1 MKRRRK
7 GRQWKDLK
15 MRQFSLAIAALAS
28 SVVAFPATALELIE
42 LDDIIISAGQEPR
55 TAGRTGTTVTT
66 ATAKAVQATGEL
78 GLTEFLA
85 RMPGVGILARGGLG
99 GQTGFTLRGAS
110 QNYVKVLVDGI
121 DVSDPSG
128 PQVAFD
134 MGRLT
139 SLNFGR
145 VELLRGSQSAVHGGQ
160 AVAGVLS
167 LESPRLDAP
176 GKRQVLAVEAG
187 AYGTAALSYDF
198 AQRSASGNLGL
209 TLSHIATDGF
219 SAAAGGTEADGY
231 TASRASLKAE
241 TTLDNGVTLGFAAFA
256 EAAKGAWDPQYYA
269 DPTHSFDV
277 TLGDGESP
285 DETSR
290 QRAAGVRAYALFA
303 LGAVEHELSFSAYD
317 MQRNLY
323 GTETYLDYDPFT
335 WAVTGATL
343 RAFDVGYSGRRAA
356 LAWKAATDIGATG
369 RLVYGADLTRE
380 SYAQVGDTG
389 YGPVDLGAAS
399 QVAGV
404 FAEYAQ
410 TFGDGLDVVAS
421 LRHDAHSRFGGQNTA
436 RLAAS
441 WRLAEDLILRGAVGT
456 GFRAPSG
463 YELYGPYGFAGLQP
477 EQSLSFDLGVEK
489 RLGVDA
495 YLRATLFRIDTDNLI
510 DFSDMGTPFDY
521 MDDRYAQVP
530 GRTRRQGLELEAA
543 VPLGARVDATASY
556 TFTDAT
562 TPPLSFGNTWS
573 AGFGRHQLALAVEA
587 RLAEGLRLD
596 VAARMVADR
605 PALPDYAVL
614 SAALHY
620 DVAPGTEAYL
630 RIENLADAQ
639 YQTVK
644 GYGTSGRAV
653 YVGLRKTF

>member
-15 MRQFSLAIAALAS
+15 MRHFSLAIAALAG
-28 SVVAFPATALELIE
+28 SVAAYPAQAIELIE

-55 TAGRTGTTVTT
+55 AAGRTGATVTT
-66 ATAKAVQATGEL
+66 ATAKAVRATGEL
-78 GLTEFLA
+78 SLTEFLA

-99 GQTGFTLRGAS
+99 GQTGFTLRGVS

-145 VELLRGSQSAVHGGQ
+145 AELLRGSQSAVHGGQ

-167 LESPRLDAP
+167 FESPTLDAP
-176 GKRQVLAVEAG
+176 GTRQVVALEAG
-187 AYGTAALSYDF
+187 AHGTAALSYDF
-198 AQRSASGNLGL
+198 AQRRDTGSLGL
-209 TLSHIATDGF
+209 TLSHIRTDGF
-219 SAAAGGTEADGY
+219 SAAADGTEADGY
-231 TASRASLKAE
+231 EASRIALKGE
-241 TTLDNGVTLGFAAFA
+241 TTLENGVMLGFAAFA
-256 EAAKGAWDPQYYA
+256 EKARGEWDPQYYA
-269 DPTHSFDV
+269 DPTRSYSV

-290 QRAAGVRAYALFA
+290 QRSAGLRAYALFET
-303 LGAVEHELSFSAYD
+303 GAIEHSLSFTLYD
-317 MQRNLY
+317 MQRRLF
-323 GTETYLDYDPFT
+323 GSETYLEYDAF
-335 WAVTGATL
+335 WAVSGSTL
-343 RAFDVGYSGRRAA
+343 RTLDMAYSGRRGA
-356 LAWKAATDIGATG
+356 LAWKGATDIGPG
-369 RLVYGADLTRE
+369 RLVFGADLTRE
-380 SYAQVGDTG
+380 TYAQAGDTG
-389 YGPVDLGAAS
+389 YGPVDLSAES
-399 QVAGV
+399 QVAGA

-410 TFGDGLDVVAS
+410 TFGEGLDVVAS
-421 LRHDAHSRFGGQNTA
+421 LRHDEHSRFGGQNTA

-441 WRLAEDLILRGAVGT
+441 WRLADDLTLRSAIGT

-463 YELYGPYGFAGLQP
+463 YELYGPYGFAGLEP
-477 EQSLSFDLGVEK
+477 EQSRSFDLGLEK
-489 RLGVDA
+489 ALGGEAFV
-495 YLRATLFRIDTDNLI
+495 RATLFRIDTDNLI
-510 DFSDMGTPFDY
+510 DFSDMGTPWDY
-521 MDDRYAQVP
+521 SDDGYAQVP
-530 GRTRRQGLELEAA
+530 GRTRRQGLELEAS
-543 VPLGARVDATASY
+543 VPLGARIDATASY

-562 TPPLSFGNTWS
+562 TPPLSFGSTWS

-587 RLAEGLRLD
+587 QLGDALRLD
-596 VAARMVADR
+596 VAARHVADR
-605 PALPDYAVL
+605 PTLPDYTVV

-620 DVAPGTEAYL
+620 DMAPGTEAYL
-630 RIENLADAQ
+630 RVENLFDAE
-639 YQTVK
+639 YQTVS